1 MLDLRCL
8 TFRISTLRIN
18 FFPSDSLLK
27 QKKKKKKQTTN
38 IVWYLA
44 PITKTYLYN
53 FDPFKPHFYIVKL
66 GFTGV
71 YVIFLISA
79 QKHRLWVLEVSRN
92 MKKISEFLSENFQ
105 FLVMKF
111 SIYLNRLVFVM
122 ERVKGQVNT
131 IKVMS
136 RRSVYLTT
144 LFIGR
149 RTCTHSFAK
158 TDNHLG
164 EISSSNF
171 DLISLWEGRTG

>member
-1 MLDLRCL
+1 
-8 TFRISTLRIN
+8 
-18 FFPSDSLLK
+18 
-27 QKKKKKKQTTN
+27 
-38 IVWYLA
+38 
-44 PITKTYLYN
+44 
-53 FDPFKPHFYIVKL
+53 
-66 GFTGV
+66 
-71 YVIFLISA
+71 
-79 QKHRLWVLEVSRN
+79 

-105 FLVMKF
+105 FLVVKF
-111 SIYLNRLVFVM
+111 SIYMYLNRLVFVM

-171 DLISLWEGRTG
+171 DLISLWKGRTGCQLRMFPSFYNIVQGKCQPNIQSSFRDNRRKKPNYHELTNDL